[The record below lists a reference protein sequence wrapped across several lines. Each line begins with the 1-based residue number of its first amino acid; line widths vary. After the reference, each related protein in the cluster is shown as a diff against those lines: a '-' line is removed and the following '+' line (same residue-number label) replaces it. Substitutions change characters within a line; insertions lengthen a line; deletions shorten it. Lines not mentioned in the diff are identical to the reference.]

1 MCMIVCNRFL
11 QNYLFQFASLKSA
24 EAKQIK
30 ISDVRLYEIEHILN
44 SIGVKT
50 LKRTNLRIAKTK
62 TKKFK
67 NIQICIYCQYYWP

>member
-11 QNYLFQFASLKSA
+11 QNNLFQFAGLKSA

-44 SIGVKT
+44 SIDVKT
-50 LKRTNLRIAKTK
+50 LKRTNLRIGKTK

-67 NIQICIYCQYYWP
+67 NIQICI